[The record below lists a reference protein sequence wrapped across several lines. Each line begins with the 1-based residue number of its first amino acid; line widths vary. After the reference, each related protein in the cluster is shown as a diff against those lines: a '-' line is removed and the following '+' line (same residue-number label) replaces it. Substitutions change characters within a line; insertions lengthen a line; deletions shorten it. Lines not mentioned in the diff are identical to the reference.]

1 MIDFLLFLL
10 YKLIKFFI
18 LLLPKNI
25 TKYMLDILVKLV
37 LFIDKKHIKIAKINL
52 DLVFQDTKSTE
63 EKEQIIKQ
71 SYQNLLY
78 NIYEFIQN
86 QTLTLQD
93 LEQKLTIHNEQYIL
107 DALKNKRK
115 IILIT
120 AHYGNWEYGSTFI
133 PLKYAPTT
141 VVGRPLNNK
150 FLNKELK
157 QTRTKNNN
165 ELLSKNQASKGLI
178 KAIKNGK
185 ILGLV
190 IDQNNPKGIEV
201 EFLNQKIKM
210 IDSSSRLA
218 LKFDAIILPV
228 FFRPIEFG
236 KYIVDFIEP
245 LDPRKFQNQE
255 NSIYNLTQS
264 QATIISDYIIK
275 YPSYHLWQHRIFK
288 EFQKD
293 IYK

>member
-218 LKFDAIILPV
+218 LKFDALILPV

>member
-218 LKFDAIILPV
+218 LKFDALILPV

-255 NSIYNLTQS
+255 NSIYNLTQA